1 MNFVEVDILR
11 EIDVKRHRAAHRAA
25 LNYAGR
31 AAPARSI
38 DTMIIRAH
46 RKKHERAVYA
56 DEPIGIT
63 DDSTTGT
70 YDRFRNQT
78 KICEW

>member
-1 MNFVEVDILR
+1 MTDIN
-11 EIDVKRHRAAHRAA
+11 VKQHRADHRAA

-56 DEPIGIT
+56 GEPIGIT

-78 KICEW
+78 KLSEW

>member
-1 MNFVEVDILR
+1 MR
-11 EIDVKRHRAAHRAA
+11 EIEVKQHRADHRAA
-25 LNYAGR
+25 LNYAR
-31 AAPARSI
+31 RDAPARSI

-56 DEPIGIT
+56 SEPGGST
-63 DDSTTGT
+63 DDSNAVI

-78 KICEW
+78 KVSEW

>member
-1 MNFVEVDILR
+1 MNFVEGDILAK
-11 EIDVKRHRAAHRAA
+11 IDVKQHRANHRAA

-31 AAPARSI
+31 AAPARST
-38 DTMIIRAH
+38 DAMIIRAH

-56 DEPIGIT
+56 DEPGGIT
-63 DDSTTGT
+63 DDSTAGT

-78 KICEW
+78 KLCEW